1 MTDNLIGELMEE
13 SFKRNINE
21 PQIYSVSQLTASI
34 KRILE
39 NEFPPVWIEG
49 EISNFR
55 RPASGH
61 LYFTLK
67 DEKTQIQVIMYRSYA
82 QKLAFKLEDGMK
94 VLIYGNVT
102 VYERAGQYQVNSM
115 KIEPKGIG
123 ALQLAFEQLKKKLL
137 REGLFDKQHKKTI
150 PVLPNRIGVI
160 TSPTGAA
167 IRDILNV
174 LDRRFSNINL
184 IVNPVRVQGEQAPP
198 EISFAIDEFNRLNLV
213 DVILVTRGGGS
224 IEDLWAFN
232 TEIVARSI
240 FNSNIPVI
248 SAVGH
253 EIDWTISDYAAD
265 LRVPTP
271 SAAAELVVASKEEF
285 LNKILNIENI
295 LNLRINQCLTQ
306 LKNKVENLSNSWV
319 FTQPLSRIRQCQQ
332 QIDDLELRLKKG
344 LKYRLQILNH
354 SLTLYTEKLHAY
366 SPTRSLLRGYTI
378 TVDPQNRETIKS
390 VKEIVPGQRL
400 KIFFSDGEVSATAD
414 RVCVKKKYK

>member
-102 VYERAGQYQVNSM
+102 VYERAGQYQVNSI

-400 KIFFSDGEVSATAD
+400 KIFFSDGDVSATAD

>member
-1 MTDNLIGELMEE
+1 MEE

-102 VYERAGQYQVNSM
+102 VYERAGQYQVNSI

-400 KIFFSDGEVSATAD
+400 KIFFSDGDVSATAD